1 VRDLKHTLDRGETVD
16 VLALL
21 DGSITESGREETNV
35 VGFLLREG
43 NETLSNFVGVT
54 SLLEVGSRE
63 LLESCR
69 ETTTRRNA
77 ISYQDSRE

>member
-21 DGSITESGREETNV
+21 DGSITKSGREETNV

-69 ETTTRRNA
+69 EMTTRRRR
-77 ISYQDSRE
+77 D